1 MPARFYGRKQYH
13 FAKSKTLQVK
23 IKLLYIVRVLL
34 SVMISVSMRR
44 VSWKADGM
52 RYMMLIDRE
61 DEIYFFD
68 RDHNI
73 FKVEGLRF
81 VHRKDIRRHL
91 KDTLLDGVCARIFLS
106 F

>member
-1 MPARFYGRKQYH
+1 MF
-13 FAKSKTLQVK
+13 
-23 IKLLYIVRVLL
+23 
-34 SVMISVSMRR
+34 R

-52 RYMMLIDRE
+52 RYMMLIDGE

-68 RDHNI
+68 RDNNI

-91 KDTLLDGVCARIFLS
+91 KDTLLDGVSIIFHEAKLIFIITFIWFKTNLS
-106 F
+106 VYKTVLFFQNLCNVKML